1 MTRRV
6 DAQAVRVCAPA
17 KVNLILRV
25 LDRRPDGYH
34 NLWSLMHTVGVED
47 DLQFQLTAEPVATFT
62 VRLTCDDPTLPT
74 DGRNLVR
81 RAAELVLARAAAQGC
96 PPRAVDIRLT
106 KRIPMG
112 GGLGGGSSDAA
123 ATILGLNHLLGL
135 GWSASEMAKLGE
147 SVGSDVPFFFF
158 APCARVRGRGEDVA
172 PLTLAG
178 ARWVVLVNPGFPI
191 ETRWAYQC
199 LAESRREVRP
209 LAPAL
214 VKLMGRETLSWNEVV
229 PLMENDFEGA
239 LAPTHPALAAIK
251 TELLLAGAEGALL
264 SGSGATVFGIFRDEA
279 TAVRAKDLVGR
290 SEGRRAFAAPAG
302 TGSLTCR

>member
-6 DAQAVRVCAPA
+6 DEQTVLVRAPA
-17 KVNLILRV
+17 KVNLVLRV

-62 VRLTCDDPTLPT
+62 VRLACDDPALPT

-81 RAAELVLARAAAQGC
+81 RAAELVLARAEAQGC

-135 GWSASEMAKLGE
+135 GWSVSEMAKLGE

-209 LAPAL
+209 LSAAL

-239 LAPTHPALAAIK
+239 LAPTHPALSAIK

-290 SEGRRAFAAPAG
+290 SESRRVFAAPAG
-302 TGSLTCR
+302 TGPLACR